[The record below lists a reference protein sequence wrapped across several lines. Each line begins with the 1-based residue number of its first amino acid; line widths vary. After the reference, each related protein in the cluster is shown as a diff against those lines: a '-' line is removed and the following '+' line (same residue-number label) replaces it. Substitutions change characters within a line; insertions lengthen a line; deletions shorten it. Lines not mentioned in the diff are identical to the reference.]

1 MYALQSHHHRD
12 HDAARPWR
20 LSDTLAWRA
29 RWLLLALAAACLLAF
44 GYAREA
50 AGSPLLA
57 GTVPAAAQTVT
68 VAPGDTLWGIARTRY
83 PDADTR
89 QKVFE
94 IEQLNGL
101 RGPTIM
107 AGQRLR
113 VPAR

>member
-1 MYALQSHHHRD
+1 MYALQTHRD
-12 HDAARPWR
+12 HARRWH
-20 LSDTLAWRA
+20 LADTLAWRA
-29 RWLLLALAAACLLAF
+29 RWALLALAAAGLFAF

-50 AGSPLLA
+50 AGSPLVT
-57 GTVPAAAQTVT
+57 GSAAAASETVT
-68 VAPGDTLWGIARTRY
+68 VAPGDTLWGIAAQRY
-83 PDADTR
+83 PDADVR

-101 RGPTIM
+101 RGPTIL

>member
-1 MYALQSHHHRD
+1 MYALQTTHPRHPRRWPL
-12 HDAARPWR
+12 AE
-20 LSDTLAWRA
+20 TLAWRA
-29 RWLLLALAAACLLAF
+29 RLALLALVAVGLLGF

-50 AGSPLLA
+50 TGSPLLT
-57 GTVPAAAQTVT
+57 GTEPAASETVT
-68 VAPGDTLWGIARTRY
+68 VAPGDTLWGIASRRY
-83 PDADTR
+83 PDADVR
-89 QKVFE
+89 QKVYE

>member
-1 MYALQSHHHRD
+1 MYAVQSTHRQ
-12 HDAARPWR
+12 HTGWHLR
-20 LSDTLAWRA
+20 DTLAWRA
-29 RWLLLALAAACLLAF
+29 RWALVALVTVGLFAF

-50 AGSPLLA
+50 SGSPLLTGSA
-57 GTVPAAAQTVT
+57 PAASGTVT
-68 VAPGDTLWGIARTRY
+68 VEPGDTLWGIAARRY
-83 PDADTR
+83 PDADVR

-113 VPAR
+113 LPAR

>member
-1 MYALQSHHHRD
+1 MYAIQTHRE
-12 HDAARPWR
+12 AARRWHPT
-20 LSDTLAWRA
+20 DTLVWRA
-29 RWLLLALAAACLLAF
+29 RWALLALLAVALLGF

-50 AGSPLLA
+50 ANSPLLERS
-57 GTVPAAAQTVT
+57 VPAASETVT
-68 VAPGDTLWGIARTRY
+68 VGPGDTLWGIASQRY

-89 QKVFE
+89 QKVYE

-107 AGQRLR
+107 AGHRLR